1 MATLAQDPHIQSRV
15 NTPLRDGSFFAKM
28 AIAMALIVVA
38 GFSTQ
43 LAMGRSSFGSPLRV
57 HVHAVLFMGW
67 VAIFVTQSQLA
78 TRGPLA
84 LHRRL
89 GWLALGWIVLMLAA
103 AMTVIVAMAR
113 NGTVPFF
120 FTPQHFLL
128 ADPLTLIGFTGL
140 TAGAIVLRKQT
151 DWHARLHI
159 CGMAML
165 TGPAFGRML
174 PMPLL
179 APWAFEA
186 AGIASGLVIVVGII
200 RDRRRSGTVHRAW
213 WFGLATVFGTLAL
226 ARILAF
232 SPIGAAIY
240 QTTVAGYPG
249 AAVPGL
255 EYAKPPATPLR
266 TGR

>member
-1 MATLAQDPHIQSRV
+1 MATLAQDPSLQPRGD
-15 NTPLRDGSFFAKM
+15 TPAREEAFFAKM

-38 GFSTQ
+38 GFSMQ
-43 LAMGRSSFGSPLRV
+43 LAMGRSTFAAPLRV

-84 LHRRL
+84 LHRKL

-128 ADPLTLIGFTGL
+128 ADPLTLVGFVGL
-140 TAGAIVLRKQT
+140 TGGAIVLRKQT
-151 DWHARLHI
+151 DWHARLHM
-159 CGMAML
+159 GAMAIL
-165 TGPAFGRML
+165 TGPAFGRL
-174 PMPLL
+174 FPMPLL
-179 APWAFEA
+179 VPWAFEA
-186 AGIASGLVIVVGII
+186 AGMGSALLILVGMI
-200 RDRRRSGTVHRAW
+200 RDKRRNGSVHRAW
-213 WFGLATVFGTLAL
+213 WFGLATLVGTLAL

-232 SPIGAAIY
+232 SPIGEAIY
-240 QTTVAGYPG
+240 QATVAGYPG
-249 AAVPGL
+249 AEVPGL
-255 EYAKPPATPLR
+255 EYGKPPA
-266 TGR
+266 